1 MDRVDSVLAET
12 KPQAVILYWDSDCSD
27 IDEYHL
33 HPSEK
38 KALREKYRANLLKV
52 GLKILAQGSLLAIAG
67 PGLLGEGPRNLDSYF
82 YKQGQSNY
90 YNKLGMLNDYR
101 VINEDVAL
109 QLKGVPYI
117 DIRKAFLDA
126 LPANW
131 LYNSG
136 CITADG
142 EHPNNF
148 GAIIEAN
155 LFSYIINQ
163 WLRSSPSTTCY

>member
-1 MDRVDSVLAET
+1 
-12 KPQAVILYWDSDCSD
+12 
-27 IDEYHL
+27 
-33 HPSEK
+33 
-38 KALREKYRANLLKV
+38 
-52 GLKILAQGSLLAIAG
+52 
-67 PGLLGEGPRNLDSYF
+67 
-82 YKQGQSNY
+82 
-90 YNKLGMLNDYR
+90 MLNDYR